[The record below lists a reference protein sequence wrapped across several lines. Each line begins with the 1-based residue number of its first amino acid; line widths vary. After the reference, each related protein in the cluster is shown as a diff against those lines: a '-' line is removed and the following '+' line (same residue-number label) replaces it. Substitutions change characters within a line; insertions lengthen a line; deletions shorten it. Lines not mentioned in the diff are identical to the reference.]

1 MCDPVTLAVGGKIAG
16 TTATAGAKILAA
28 TSIYSTVASTALS
41 IRGQQQQAKVQARM
55 QAAQSKA
62 ENQRYLAEVSAM
74 RMQQAQQ
81 QQAVAQQI
89 EDSTRQAR
97 EARATARVSAGESGV
112 TGLSVDALISDFT
125 RQEAEFRFATFQQQE
140 MANVNR
146 ELQLQDASRQSEQ
159 NLISINQPIQRPNY
173 AGAAI
178 DLFGTGSEVYR
189 NFQSDL
195 LIQKKLES
203 MS

>member
-28 TSIYSTVASTALS
+28 TSIYSSVAGAALS
-41 IRGQQQQAKVQARM
+41 IRGQQQQAKMQARM

-178 DLFGTGSEVYR
+178 DLFGTGAEIYR
-189 NFQSDL
+189 NAQNDL
-195 LIQKKLES
+195 FIEKKLES
-203 MS
+203 M

>member
-178 DLFGTGSEVYR
+178 DLFGTGADIYR
-189 NFQSDL
+189 NAQNDL
-195 LIQKKLES
+195 FIQKKLES
-203 MS
+203 M